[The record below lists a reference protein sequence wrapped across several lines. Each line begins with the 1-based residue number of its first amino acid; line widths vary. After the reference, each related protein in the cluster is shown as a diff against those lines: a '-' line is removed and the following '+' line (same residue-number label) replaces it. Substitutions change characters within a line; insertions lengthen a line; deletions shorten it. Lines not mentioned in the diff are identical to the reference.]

1 MKRPGQEGLAA
12 LRRRFRALLA
22 VVLLALLGAG
32 LAHAD
37 DTPTEADELELEA
50 AYLYKFANFVEW
62 PADAFRDPGHPIVIG
77 VMGADALAT
86 QLEGLVRDKTVRG
99 RGFVVRTL
107 QPMGDLRGVHIL
119 FLGDL
124 GRERSQ
130 AALLAVEGSHVLTVS
145 DRRRL
150 SAGGAMV
157 TLVRVKQRL
166 RFEVSMPAVQRS
178 RLRLSALMLT
188 AAYRVQR
195 GAP

>member
-1 MKRPGQEGLAA
+1 MEAAQEECTT
-12 LRRRFRALLA
+12 LRRRFCGLLAMALLA
-22 VVLLALLGAG
+22 CSGFGSAC
-32 LAHAD
+32 AD
-37 DTPTEADELELEA
+37 DTPTEAAELELEA

-62 PADAFRDPGHPIVIG
+62 PADAFREPGHPVIIG

-86 QLEGLVRDKTVRG
+86 QLEAMVRDKTVRG

-107 QPMGDLRGVHIL
+107 QPTDDPRGVHIL

-124 GRERSQ
+124 GREQSQ
-130 AALLAVEGSHVLTVS
+130 AALLAVGGSHVLTVS
-145 DRRRL
+145 DRRRV

-157 TLVRVKQRL
+157 TLVRVNQRL

>member
-1 MKRPGQEGLAA
+1 MQEGRAN
-12 LRRRFRALLA
+12 LRRRFCGLLA
-22 VVLLALLGAG
+22 VAVLAFSGFG
-32 LAHAD
+32 LAHAE

-86 QLEGLVRDKTVRG
+86 QLGVLVRDKTVRG

-107 QPMGDLRGVHIL
+107 SPGDDPRGVHIL
-119 FLGDL
+119 FLGNL
-124 GRERSQ
+124 GREQSQ
-130 AALLAVEGSHVLTVS
+130 AALLAVQGSHVLTVS
-145 DRRRL
+145 DRRRPL
-150 SAGGAMV
+150 AGGAMV
-157 TLVRVKQRL
+157 TLVRVNQRL
-166 RFEVSMPAVQRS
+166 RFEVSMPVVQRS